1 MVLLKIKNEEVNI
14 LIIELEKELLKLS
27 NIKKSIFEMS
37 ESLDKEYLEKQLSE
51 LEFQMQEDGFWNDTK
66 RAEEI
71 TKESKRIKDKIQRVE
86 SVQSKLDDI
95 EVLKE
100 IMDDDD
106 EESAYEIINN
116 IKEIEEE
123 IDNYNMEILLSGEYD
138 KNNAIL
144 TLHVGVGG
152 TDANDWTEMLLRMYT
167 RWCEKKNYKVEMI
180 DLLEGDE
187 AGIKSVTLK
196 VIGEYAYG
204 YLKAE
209 KGIHRLVRI
218 SPFNAN
224 GKRQTSFASMEVL
237 PELTKEQ
244 DIDIRSEDIKID
256 TYRASGA
263 GGQHINKT
271 DSAVRI
277 THLPTG
283 VVVQCQNERSQ
294 FSNKDTAMG
303 MLKAKLIELKE
314 RAHKE
319 KVEDLT
325 GELKDMGWGSQIR
338 SYVFHPY
345 NLVKD
350 HRTNVE
356 VSNVTAVMDGDL
368 DLFINSYL
376 KSLK

>member
-1 MVLLKIKNEEVNI
+1 
-14 LIIELEKELLKLS
+14 
-27 NIKKSIFEMS
+27 
-37 ESLDKEYLEKQLSE
+37 
-51 LEFQMQEDGFWNDTK
+51 MQEPNFWNDSK
-66 RAEEI
+66 RAEEV
-71 TKESKRIKDKIQRVE
+71 TKESKALKDKITNFE
-86 SVQSKLDDI
+86 SLKSKIEDI
-95 EVLKE
+95 DVLKE
-100 IMDDDD
+100 MAEEGD
-106 EESAYEIINN
+106 EDSALEIIET
-116 IKEIEEE
+116 IKFLEKEIEE
-123 IDNYNMEILLSGEYD
+123 YNIKVLLSGEYD

-167 RWCEKKNYKVEMI
+167 RWCEKHGYSVETI
-180 DLLEGDE
+180 ELLPGDE
-187 AGIKSVTLK
+187 AGIKSATLK
-196 VIGEYAYG
+196 VTGEYAYG

-244 DIDIRSEDIKID
+244 DIEIRPEDLQID

-271 DSAVRI
+271 ESAVRI
-277 THLPTG
+277 THIPTG
-283 VVVQCQNERSQ
+283 LVVQCQNERSQ
-294 FSNKDTAMG
+294 FANKDTAME
-303 MLKAKLIELKE
+303 MLKSKLVELKE

-319 KVEDLT
+319 KIEDLT

-345 NLVKD
+345 SMVKD
-350 HRTNVE
+350 HRTNIE
-356 VSNVTAVMDGDL
+356 TSNVNAVMDGEL
-368 DLFINSYL
+368 DMFINGFLSYQD
-376 KSLK
+376 

>member
-1 MVLLKIKNEEVNI
+1 M
-14 LIIELEKELLKLS
+14 IIELEKELVKLPG
-27 NIKKSIFEMS
+27 IKKSIEEMGA
-37 ESLDKEYLEKQLSE
+37 SLDRDRLEKELNE
-51 LEFQMQEDGFWNDTK
+51 LEYQMQEAGFWDDIK
-66 RAEEI
+66 RAEEV
-71 TKESKRIKDKIQRVE
+71 TKKSKLIKDKIE
-86 SVQSKLDDI
+86 NFDKLKSQIEDI

-100 IMDDDD
+100 IMEDDD
-106 EESAYEIINN
+106 EESANEIIQTLRD
-116 IKEIEEE
+116 IQEQ
-123 IDNYNMEILLSGEYD
+123 IDDYNMKVLLCGEYD

-167 RWCEKKNYKVEMI
+167 RWCEKQGYSIETL
-180 DLLEGDE
+180 DLLPGDE

-196 VIGEYAYG
+196 VTGEYAYG

-218 SPFNAN
+218 SPYNAN

-244 DIDIRSEDIKID
+244 DIEIRSDDLKID
-256 TYRASGA
+256 TYRSGGA
-263 GGQHINKT
+263 GGQHVNKT

-277 THLPTG
+277 THIPTG

-294 FSNKDTAMG
+294 FSNKDTAME
-303 MLKAKLIELKE
+303 MLKSKLVELKE

-319 KVEDLT
+319 KIEDLT

-345 NLVKD
+345 SMVKD

-356 VSNVTAVMDGDL
+356 TSNVTSVMDGEIDM
-368 DLFINSYL
+368 FINAYL
-376 KSLK
+376 KQQ

>member
-1 MVLLKIKNEEVNI
+1 M
-14 LIIELEKELLKLS
+14 IIELEKELMKLS
-27 NIKKSIFEMS
+27 NLKESIVEMS
-37 ESLDKEYLEKQLSE
+37 VSLDKESLEKQLNE
-51 LEFQMQEDGFWNDTK
+51 LEFQMQENGFWDDVK
-66 RAEEI
+66 RAEEV

-86 SVQSKLDDI
+86 NLQSKIEDI
-95 EVLKE
+95 EVLRE
-100 IMDDDD
+100 IMEDDD
-106 EESAYEIINN
+106 EESSIEIINT
-116 IKEIEEE
+116 IKEIEKE
-123 IDNYNMEILLSGEYD
+123 IDDYNIEIILSGEYD
-138 KNNAIL
+138 RNNAIL

-167 RWCEKKNYKVEMI
+167 RWCEKKGYKVDI
-180 DLLEGDE
+180 LDLLQGDE

-196 VIGEYAYG
+196 VTGEYAYG

-218 SPFNAN
+218 SPYNAN

-237 PELTKEQ
+237 PEITKEQ
-244 DIDIRSEDIKID
+244 DIDIKSDDIKID

-277 THLPTG
+277 THIPTG
-283 VVVQCQNERSQ
+283 IVVQCQNERSQ
-294 FSNKDTAMG
+294 FANKDTAMT
-303 MLKAKLIELKE
+303 MLKCKLIELKE

-319 KVEDLT
+319 KIEDLT

-345 NLVKD
+345 SLVKD

-356 VSNVTAVMDGDL
+356 TSNTNAVMDGEIDS
-368 DLFINSYL
+368 FINAYL
-376 KSLK
+376 KK

>member
-1 MVLLKIKNEEVNI
+1 MKWGLHFDRAG
-14 LIIELEKELLKLS
+14 LEKELHELECKMQEPGFWDDS
-27 NIKKSIFEMS
+27 KKAEEVTKKSKF
-37 ESLDKEYLEKQLSE
+37 
-51 LEFQMQEDGFWNDTK
+51 
-66 RAEEI
+66 
-71 TKESKRIKDKIQRVE
+71 IKDKIENYDKLKSQ
-86 SVQSKLDDI
+86 LDDI
-95 EVLKE
+95 EVLKD
-100 IMDDDD
+100 IMEEDDI
-106 EESAYEIINN
+106 ESANEIIQT
-116 IKEIEEE
+116 IKSIEHEIE
-123 IDNYNMEILLSGEYD
+123 DYNMKILLSGEYD
-138 KNNAIL
+138 KNNAIV

-167 RWCEKKNYKVEMI
+167 RWCENKGYSVETI
-180 DLLEGDE
+180 DLIAGDE

-196 VIGEYAYG
+196 VTGEYVYG

-218 SPFNAN
+218 SPYNAN

-244 DIDIRSEDIKID
+244 DITIRPDDLKVD
-256 TYRASGA
+256 TYRSSGS

-277 THLPTG
+277 THIPTG
-283 VVVQCQNERSQ
+283 IVVQCQNERSQ
-294 FSNKDTAMG
+294 FSNRETAME
-303 MLKAKLIELKE
+303 MLKSKLVELKE

-319 KVEDLT
+319 KIEDLT

-345 NLVKD
+345 SMVKD

-356 VSNVTAVMDGDL
+356 TSNVNGVMDGDI
-368 DLFINSYL
+368 DLFINAFL
-376 KSLK
+376 KQPN

>member
-1 MVLLKIKNEEVNI
+1 MKWGLHFDRAG
-14 LIIELEKELLKLS
+14 LEKELHELECKMQEPGFWDDS
-27 NIKKSIFEMS
+27 KKAEEVTKKSK
-37 ESLDKEYLEKQLSE
+37 L
-51 LEFQMQEDGFWNDTK
+51 
-66 RAEEI
+66 
-71 TKESKRIKDKIQRVE
+71 IKDKIENYDKLKSQ
-86 SVQSKLDDI
+86 LDDI
-95 EVLKE
+95 EVLKD
-100 IMDDDD
+100 IMEEDDI
-106 EESAYEIINN
+106 ESANEIIQT
-116 IKEIEEE
+116 IKSIEHEIE
-123 IDNYNMEILLSGEYD
+123 DYNMKILLSGEYD
-138 KNNAIL
+138 KNNAIV

-167 RWCEKKNYKVEMI
+167 RWCENIGYSVETI
-180 DLLEGDE
+180 DLIAGDE

-196 VIGEYAYG
+196 VTGEYVYG

-218 SPFNAN
+218 SPYNAN

-244 DIDIRSEDIKID
+244 DITIRPDDLKVD
-256 TYRASGA
+256 TYRSSGS

-277 THLPTG
+277 THIPTG
-283 VVVQCQNERSQ
+283 IVVQCQNERSQ
-294 FSNKDTAMG
+294 FSNRETAME
-303 MLKAKLIELKE
+303 MLKSKLVELKE

-319 KVEDLT
+319 KIEDLT

-345 NLVKD
+345 SMVKD

-356 VSNVTAVMDGDL
+356 TSNVNGVMDGDI
-368 DLFINSYL
+368 DLFINAFL
-376 KSLK
+376 KQPN

>member
-1 MVLLKIKNEEVNI
+1 MNI
-14 LIIELEKELLKLS
+14 QLEKELSKLS
-27 NIKKSIFEMS
+27 NLKKSIDEMG
-37 ESLDKEYLEKQLSE
+37 LHFDRAGLEKELHE
-51 LEFQMQEDGFWNDTK
+51 LECKMQEPGFWDDSK
-66 RAEEI
+66 KAEEV
-71 TKESKRIKDKIQRVE
+71 TKKSKLIKDKIENYDKLKSQ
-86 SVQSKLDDI
+86 LDDI
-95 EVLKE
+95 EVLKD
-100 IMDDDD
+100 IMEEDDI
-106 EESAYEIINN
+106 ESANEIIQT
-116 IKEIEEE
+116 IKSIEHEIE
-123 IDNYNMEILLSGEYD
+123 DYNMKILLSGEYD
-138 KNNAIL
+138 KNNAIV

-167 RWCEKKNYKVEMI
+167 RWCENKGYSVETI
-180 DLLEGDE
+180 DLIAGDE

-196 VIGEYAYG
+196 VTGEYVYG

-218 SPFNAN
+218 SPYNAN

-244 DIDIRSEDIKID
+244 DITIRPDDLKVD
-256 TYRASGA
+256 TYRSSGS

-277 THLPTG
+277 THIPTG
-283 VVVQCQNERSQ
+283 IVVQCQNERSQ
-294 FSNKDTAMG
+294 FSNRETAME
-303 MLKAKLIELKE
+303 MLKSKLVELKE

-319 KVEDLT
+319 KIEDLT

-345 NLVKD
+345 SMVKD

-356 VSNVTAVMDGDL
+356 TSNVNGVMDGDI
-368 DLFINSYL
+368 DLFINSFL
-376 KSLK
+376 KQCD

>member
-1 MVLLKIKNEEVNI
+1 MKWGLHFDRAR
-14 LIIELEKELLKLS
+14 LEKELHELECKMQEPGFWDDS
-27 NIKKSIFEMS
+27 KKAEEVTKKSK
-37 ESLDKEYLEKQLSE
+37 L
-51 LEFQMQEDGFWNDTK
+51 
-66 RAEEI
+66 
-71 TKESKRIKDKIQRVE
+71 IKDKIE
-86 SVQSKLDDI
+86 NYDKLKSQFDDI
-95 EVLKE
+95 EVLKD
-100 IMDDDD
+100 IMEEDD
-106 EESAYEIINN
+106 EESANEIIETV
-116 IKEIEEE
+116 KSIESE
-123 IDNYNMEILLSGEYD
+123 IDDYNMKILLSGEYD
-138 KNNAIL
+138 KNNAIV

-167 RWCEKKNYKVEMI
+167 RWCESKGYSVETI
-180 DLLEGDE
+180 DLIAGDE

-196 VIGEYAYG
+196 VTGEYAYG

-218 SPFNAN
+218 SPYNAN

-244 DIDIRSEDIKID
+244 DIEIRTEDLKVD

-277 THLPTG
+277 THIPTG
-283 VVVQCQNERSQ
+283 IVVQCQNERSQ
-294 FSNKDTAMG
+294 FSNRETAME
-303 MLKAKLIELKE
+303 MLKSKLVELKE

-319 KVEDLT
+319 KIEDLT

-345 NLVKD
+345 SMVKD

-356 VSNVTAVMDGDL
+356 TSNVNGVMDGDI
-368 DLFINSYL
+368 DMFINAFL
-376 KSLK
+376 KQSN

>member
-1 MVLLKIKNEEVNI
+1 MNV
-14 LIIELEKELLKLS
+14 ELEKELSKLS
-27 NIKKSIFEMS
+27 NLKKSIDEMGA
-37 ESLDKEYLEKQLSE
+37 SLDRARLEREIHE
-51 LEFQMQEDGFWNDTK
+51 LECRMQEPGFWDDSK
-66 RAEEI
+66 KAEEV
-71 TKESKRIKDKIQRVE
+71 TKKSKLIKDKIENYDKLKSQ
-86 SVQSKLDDI
+86 LDDI

-100 IMDDDD
+100 IMEEDD
-106 EESAYEIINN
+106 EESANEIIET
-116 IKEIEEE
+116 IKSIEAE
-123 IDNYNMEILLSGEYD
+123 IDDYNMKILLSGEYD
-138 KNNAIL
+138 KNNAIV

-167 RWCEKKNYKVEMI
+167 RWCESKSYSVETI
-180 DLLEGDE
+180 DLIAGDE

-196 VIGEYAYG
+196 VTGEYAYG

-218 SPFNAN
+218 SPYNAN
-224 GKRQTSFASMEVL
+224 GKRQTSFASMEVI

-244 DIDIRSEDIKID
+244 DITIRPEDLKVD

-277 THLPTG
+277 THIPTG
-283 VVVQCQNERSQ
+283 IVVQCQNERSQ
-294 FSNKDTAMG
+294 LSNRETAME
-303 MLKAKLIELKE
+303 MLKSKLVELKE

-319 KVEDLT
+319 KIEDLT

-345 NLVKD
+345 SMVKD

-356 VSNVTAVMDGDL
+356 TSNVNGVMDGDI
-368 DLFINSYL
+368 DMFINAFL
-376 KSLK
+376 KQPD

>member
-1 MVLLKIKNEEVNI
+1 MKWGLHFDRGSLERE
-14 LIIELEKELLKLS
+14 LHELEC
-27 NIKKSIFEMS
+27 
-37 ESLDKEYLEKQLSE
+37 
-51 LEFQMQEDGFWNDTK
+51 QMQEKDFWNDTK
-66 RAEEI
+66 KAEDV
-71 TKESKRIKDKIQRVE
+71 TKKSKFIKNKIDSFNKLQSQVE
-86 SVQSKLDDI
+86 DI

-100 IMDDDD
+100 IMEDDD
-106 EESAYEIINN
+106 EESAKEIIQT
-116 IKEIEEE
+116 IRDIEAK
-123 IDNYNMEILLSGEYD
+123 IDDYNMKVILSGEYD

-167 RWCEKKNYKVEMI
+167 RWCEKQGYNVEI
-180 DLLEGDE
+180 LDLLPGDE

-196 VIGEYAYG
+196 VTGEYAYG

-244 DIDIRSEDIKID
+244 DIDIRPDDLKVD
-256 TYRASGA
+256 TYRSGGA
-263 GGQHINKT
+263 GGQHVNKT

-283 VVVQCQNERSQ
+283 IVVQCQNERSQ
-294 FSNKDTAMG
+294 FSNRDTAME
-303 MLKAKLIELKE
+303 MLKSKLVELKE

-319 KVEDLT
+319 KIEDLT

-345 NLVKD
+345 SMVKD

-356 VSNVTAVMDGDL
+356 TSNVTSVMDGEIDM
-368 DLFINSYL
+368 FINAYL
-376 KSLK
+376 KQ

>member
-1 MVLLKIKNEEVNI
+1 MQEPGFWDDVKKAEEV
-14 LIIELEKELLKLS
+14 
-27 NIKKSIFEMS
+27 
-37 ESLDKEYLEKQLSE
+37 
-51 LEFQMQEDGFWNDTK
+51 TK
-66 RAEEI
+66 
-71 TKESKRIKDKIQRVE
+71 
-86 SVQSKLDDI
+86 QSKLIKNKIDSFDKLKSQIEDI

-100 IMDDDD
+100 IMEEDD
-106 EESAYEIINN
+106 EESSNEIIET
-116 IKEIEEE
+116 IRSIESQIE
-123 IDNYNMEILLSGEYD
+123 DYNMKILLSGEYD

-167 RWCEKKNYKVEMI
+167 RWCEKQGYTVETI
-180 DLLEGDE
+180 DLIPGEE

-218 SPFNAN
+218 SPYNAN

-244 DIDIRSEDIKID
+244 DITIRPDDLKVD
-256 TYRASGA
+256 TYRSGGA
-263 GGQHINKT
+263 GGQHVNKT

-283 VVVQCQNERSQ
+283 IVVQCQNERSQ
-294 FSNKDTAMG
+294 FSNRDTAME
-303 MLKAKLIELKE
+303 MLKSKLVELKE

-319 KVEDLT
+319 KIEDLT
-325 GELKDMGWGSQIR
+325 GELKDIGWGSQIR

-345 NLVKD
+345 SMVKD

-356 VSNVTAVMDGDL
+356 TSNVTAVMDGEIDM
-368 DLFINSYL
+368 FINAYL
-376 KSLK
+376 KQ

>member
-1 MVLLKIKNEEVNI
+1 MKWGLHFDRGGLERE
-14 LIIELEKELLKLS
+14 LHELEG
-27 NIKKSIFEMS
+27 
-37 ESLDKEYLEKQLSE
+37 
-51 LEFQMQEDGFWNDTK
+51 QMQEPGFWDDTK
-66 RAEEI
+66 RAEEV
-71 TKESKRIKDKIQRVE
+71 TKKSKAVKDKME
-86 SVQSKLDDI
+86 KYDKLKSQLEDI

-100 IMDDDD
+100 IMEEDD
-106 EESAYEIINN
+106 EESANEIIET
-116 IKEIEEE
+116 IRAIEVQ
-123 IDNYNMEILLSGEYD
+123 IDDYNMKVLLSGEYD
-138 KNNAIL
+138 KNNVIL

-152 TDANDWTEMLLRMYT
+152 TDANDWTQMLLRMYT
-167 RWCEKKNYKVEMI
+167 RWCEKQGYNVETI
-180 DLLEGDE
+180 DLIPGDE

-196 VIGEYAYG
+196 VTGEYAYG

-218 SPFNAN
+218 SPYNAN

-244 DIDIRSEDIKID
+244 DISIKPDDLRID
-256 TYRASGA
+256 TYRSGGA
-263 GGQHINKT
+263 GGQHVNTT

-294 FSNKDTAMG
+294 ISNRETAMG
-303 MLKAKLIELKE
+303 MLKSKLVELKE

-319 KVEDLT
+319 KIEDLT

-345 NLVKD
+345 SMVKD
-350 HRTNVE
+350 HRTNTE
-356 VSNVTAVMDGDL
+356 TSNVTAVMDGEIDM
-368 DLFINSYL
+368 FINAYL
-376 KSLK
+376 K